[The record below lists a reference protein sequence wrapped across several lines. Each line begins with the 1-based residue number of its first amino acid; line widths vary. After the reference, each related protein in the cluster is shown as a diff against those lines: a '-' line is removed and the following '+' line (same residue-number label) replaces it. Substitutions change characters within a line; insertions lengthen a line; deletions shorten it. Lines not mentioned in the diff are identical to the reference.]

1 MQSYKEE
8 FQPASDWN
16 EYVIEWAP
24 DYVQW
29 EVNGQVVRRDDSTES
44 VDFLDKSCH
53 LMMNFWTPTWS
64 PWGDDLDDSDMPWY
78 TRYDYVKVEK
88 YNAET
93 GGFDFYWQDDFNS
106 FDESR
111 WLKSDGWSFENNSS
125 TFYASQ
131 VYTEDG
137 HLVLKMDYPSSA
149 NETFETYMQ

>member
-1 MQSYKEE
+1 
-8 FQPASDWN
+8 
-16 EYVIEWAP
+16 
-24 DYVQW
+24 
-29 EVNGQVVRRDDSTES
+29 
-44 VDFLDKSCH
+44 
-53 LMMNFWTPTWS
+53 MMNFWTPTFAG
-64 PWGDDLDDSDMPWY
+64 WGDNFSDYGMPWY
-78 TRYDYVKVEK
+78 YRYDYVKIEK
-88 YNAET
+88 YNHET

-125 TFYASQ
+125 TFNASQ

>member
-88 YNAET
+88 YN
-93 GGFDFYWQDDFNS
+93 
-106 FDESR
+106 
-111 WLKSDGWSFENNSS
+111 
-125 TFYASQ
+125 
-131 VYTEDG
+131 
-137 HLVLKMDYPSSA
+137 
-149 NETFETYMQ
+149 ETYEPEDYVIHDPSHAVAAGDYGLMIAVTGKEQADGYRSGFLQIGG